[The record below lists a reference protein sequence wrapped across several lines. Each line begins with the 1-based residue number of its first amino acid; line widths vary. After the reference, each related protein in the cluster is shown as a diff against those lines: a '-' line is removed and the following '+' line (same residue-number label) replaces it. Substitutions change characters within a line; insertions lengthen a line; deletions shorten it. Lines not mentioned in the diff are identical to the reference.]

1 MDEAI
6 PDRTARNE
14 IGGIRPPNAF
24 GDIVRRLRE
33 ARDLTQTSLAAR
45 MQQSVSYIS
54 LIESGRR
61 KPTPR
66 VVANLLNALSL
77 SPAEEA
83 ELQAAAGIPTSPLD
97 NAIHQCILALA
108 EATNMDAYD
117 RRLLRQD
124 LTAVLNGWKETL
136 LGKREMESGRFEA
149 AQEAFLRV
157 TSNPALT
164 PMELANAHIR
174 LADIQEKRGELKQS
188 EESIQRAQAIVQ
200 LQDLAWGLELRA
212 EISGTQGFIAA
223 RAGESHLAQILS
235 NQGKHSYL
243 DLLASA
249 TEMGVATPTDTE
261 AIIVARI
268 GIANSSSRLALREL
282 FAGNATKGLH
292 YAQEGLTVLPP
303 APQRDVARARL
314 RLQGLEAWAL
324 AQLGEYGKAHT
335 LRESV
340 RQEFAALGDDYGVA
354 KSLSYLAD
362 DCRLQV
368 ESLLDE
374 RANTVVTPTMRRSR
388 IADLRVSKNAGDFR
402 ALLDHAI
409 HNYRDSIST
418 LRQVGD
424 RILLAH
430 ALRNLGDMLRYRWL
444 LDGVRQDHDDCEL
457 LLNQALSLENK
468 MNEGAVHTGRR
479 LPNVYE
485 SLAKLAWDEGALMD
499 ARDNYTHA
507 LSALETPQVTTT
519 DHAGENLRARIEQAL
534 SLINATLQ
542 EKPAMSVGAPTT
554 APGAPRGA
562 TNKKV
567 GDTHTQLSQAQERSR
582 RRVIEQFEQLVIP
595 TLRALAQDGI
605 ESCAD
610 TSERWAASLYDLET
624 QDGPRILA
632 QRRISTIF
640 LSTTSLESA
649 SEEAMRWRSL
659 RRLELIRNIE
669 QAKES
674 GHYAFYRDICW
685 PSDVEKALRAT
696 LRGTEAAYFDDGLD
710 LLRSAGDVYHITPIP
725 FDLPIEFAI
734 KGKLLLIEAPVELA
748 REQLGVTLNEPGDF
762 ACFRIEGYA
771 TLMRQM
777 SDIFAQL
784 RGIGQAT
791 ELNGAD
797 AADWLRRLH
806 EEGVAPETSPRSGTF

>member
-1 MDEAI
+1 MNEAI
-6 PDRTARNE
+6 PDRTASNE

-33 ARDLTQTSLAAR
+33 ARDLTQTALAAR

-66 VVANLLNALSL
+66 VIANLLSALNL

-83 ELQAAAGIPTSPLD
+83 ELQAAAGVPTSPLD

-108 EATNMDAYD
+108 EATSMDAYD
-117 RRLLRQD
+117 RRLVRQD

-136 LGKREMESGRFEA
+136 LGKREMESGRFET

-157 TSNPALT
+157 TGNPALT

-174 LADIQEKRGELKQS
+174 LADIQEKQGEFKHS
-188 EESIQRAQAIVQ
+188 EESIRRAQAIVQ
-200 LQDLAWGLELRA
+200 LQDPSWGVEVRA

-223 RAGESHLAQILS
+223 RAGESHVAQILS
-235 NQGKHSYL
+235 NQGKRFYT
-243 DLLASA
+243 DLQTSA
-249 TEMGVATPTDTE
+249 KEMGVATPTDTE
-261 AIIVARI
+261 AIIVASV
-268 GIANSSSRLALREL
+268 GIANASSRLALREL
-282 FAGNATKGLH
+282 FAGNATKGLY
-292 YAQEGLTVLPP
+292 YAQEGLNVLPA

-324 AQLGEYGKAHT
+324 AQQGKYDEAHS

-340 RQEFAALGDDYGVA
+340 RREFAALGDDYGVA

-368 ESLLDE
+368 ESLLNE
-374 RANTVVTPTMRRSR
+374 RDNTVVTPTERRSR
-388 IADLRVSKNAGDFR
+388 IAELRKPETAGAFR
-402 ALLDHAI
+402 ALLDNAI
-409 HNYRDSIST
+409 SNYRDSIST

-430 ALRNLGDMLRYRWL
+430 ALRNMGDMLRYRWL
-444 LDGVRQDHDDCEL
+444 LDGAQQDHDDCEL

-485 SLAKLAWDEGALMD
+485 SLAKLAWDEGAFMD
-499 ARDNYTHA
+499 ARDNYAQA

-534 SLINATLQ
+534 SLLNTKLQ
-542 EKPAMSVGAPTT
+542 EKPAAPVGAPATATKASHGTASTT
-554 APGAPRGA
+554 VSG
-562 TNKKV
+562 TYN
-567 GDTHTQLSQAQERSR
+567 QLSQTQERSR

-605 ESCAD
+605 ETCAD
-610 TSERWAASLYDLET
+610 TSERWATSLCDLEK

-649 SEEAMRWRSL
+649 SEEAMRWRNL
-659 RRLELIRNIE
+659 RRTELIKNIE

-674 GHYAFYRDICW
+674 GQYAFYRDICW
-685 PSDVEKALRAT
+685 PSDVEEALRAT
-696 LRGTEAAYFDDGLD
+696 LRGTEAAYFNDGLE
-710 LLRSAGDVYHITPIP
+710 LLRSAGDVYYITPIP

-734 KGKLLLIEAPVELA
+734 KGKLLLIEAPEKLA
-748 REQLGVTLNEPGDF
+748 REQLGVTLDEPSEF
-762 ACFRIEGYA
+762 VCFRIEGQA
-771 TLMRQM
+771 TLMHQM

-784 RGIGQAT
+784 RGIGQAA
-791 ELNGAD
+791 ELNGAG
-797 AADWLRRLH
+797 AANWLRRLH
-806 EEGVAPETSPRSGTF
+806 EEGVALDTGRRDGPF